1 MYSNFVTR
9 KPVLNFRMTK
19 KKNKKPLNLLACV
32 CTSNLLRSRKG
43 QSGQEF
49 APTQ

>member
-19 KKNKKPLNLLACV
+19 KKPLNLLACV

>member
-19 KKNKKPLNLLACV
+19 KKKKKTIELISV
-32 CTSNLLRSRKG
+32 CLYIKPSA
-43 QSGQEF
+43 Q
-49 APTQ
+49 P

>member
-19 KKNKKPLNLLACV
+19 KKTIELIGVCLHIKPSA
-32 CTSNLLRSRKG
+32 
-43 QSGQEF
+43 Q
-49 APTQ
+49 P